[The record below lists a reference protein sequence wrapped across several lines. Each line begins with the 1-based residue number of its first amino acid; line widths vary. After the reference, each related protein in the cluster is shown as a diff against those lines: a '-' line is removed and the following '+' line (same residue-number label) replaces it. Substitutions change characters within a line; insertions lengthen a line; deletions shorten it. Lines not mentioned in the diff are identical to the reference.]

1 MSKNPPKPIEVFFSY
16 AHEDEDLR
24 DELEKHLSILKWQGV
39 ITGWHDRRI
48 GAGREWEGEIDK
60 HLNTA
65 HIILLLIS
73 ADFLASDYCYDVEM
87 KRAMKRHEA
96 GEARVIP
103 VILRPVDWKGAPFVK
118 LQALPRDAKAVTE
131 WPNRDKALLDVVR
144 GIRAAVKELAGLSAD
159 LSSSIGTAALEVLK
173 DSSANEESLK
183 TLSES
188 AEDTGPKKRVQ
199 IYLQGDFSSLSADRQ
214 SAAIAAFAAVM
225 ETSPQAITVYRVSEG
240 SIVFD
245 LAIPS
250 DAVQRLRFL
259 LQSNNAQLCRLGV
272 EKIVLE
278 AESGEIEEW
287 VIKEGKFD
295 LVASLEQE
303 IPHPEELAA
312 QAETARPPRHE
323 LLQRPLAK
331 PRRLVNWVSGD
342 VGRVFLSYSVSGD
355 EGMFVHNVVEHLY
368 QDLTA
373 NEYEVWGYE
382 RKSTLGEDFREKYR
396 QVIQES
402 NFFVVFCNEAARQS
416 EYIKDEIK
424 TAVDCIK
431 TKAIKIIPVQL
442 DKENPHPLLDQLYL
456 PAIPYYD
463 KERRNRVYLLHRLLT
478 AMGAPLTTPPGDK
491 FSALGQ
497 VWKVYQRDPMNY
509 PIYNPDSIRLLGS
522 EGSRMDI
529 QTEGDFTYGSV
540 QLEVESK
547 WRTDTSVGFEKWYG
561 RDRYSI
567 TLQGDGNV
575 WVRWPGLLWGKSE
588 HFPVANWRQI
598 RQEPIVLRIDWG
610 EIETAIFVNNTE
622 TCRTRTQIHRPL
634 KLRMNAD
641 FSDYLVATSILWPEE

>member
-1 MSKNPPKPIEVFFSY
+1 MLREKLAEIQHAIW
-16 AHEDEDLR
+16 AHWMTHLLSVSTRNEDGTYT
-24 DELEKHLSILKWQGV
+24 IP
-39 ITGWHDRRI
+39 
-48 GAGREWEGEIDK
+48 ADK
-60 HLNTA
+60 
-65 HIILLLIS
+65 
-73 ADFLASDYCYDVEM
+73 VEQW
-87 KRAMKRHEA
+87 KRQMHTPYSE
-96 GEARVIP
+96 
-103 VILRPVDWKGAPFVK
+103 
-118 LQALPRDAKAVTE
+118 
-131 WPNRDKALLDVVR
+131 
-144 GIRAAVKELAGLSAD
+144 
-159 LSSSIGTAALEVLK
+159 
-173 DSSANEESLK
+173 
-183 TLSES
+183 LSEYEKES
-188 AEDTGPKKRVQ
+188 DRDQADTV
-199 IYLQGDFSSLSADRQ
+199 
-214 SAAIAAFAAVM
+214 
-225 ETSPQAITVYRVSEG
+225 
-240 SIVFD
+240 
-245 LAIPS
+245 LA
-250 DAVQRLRFL
+250 
-259 LQSNNAQLCRLGV
+259 
-272 EKIVLE
+272 VLE
-278 AESGEIEEW
+278 EDVS
-287 VIKEGKFD
+287 D
-295 LVASLEQE
+295 EQ
-303 IPHPEELAA
+303 
-312 QAETARPPRHE
+312 Q
-323 LLQRPLAK
+323 K
-331 PRRLVNWVSGD
+331 
-342 VGRVFLSYSVSGD
+342 RVFLSYSASGD
-355 EGMFVHNVVEHLY
+355 EGTFVHNVVEHLY

-373 NEYEVWGYE
+373 NGYEVWGYE
-382 RKSTLGEDFREKYR
+382 RKSTIGEDFREKYK

-402 NFFVVFCNEAARQS
+402 NFFVVFCNETARQS

-478 AMGAPLTTPPGDK
+478 AMGASLTTPPGDK

-529 QTEGDFTYGSV
+529 QTEGDFTYGSL

-598 RQEPIVLRIDWG
+598 RQEPIVLRIDWS
-610 EIETAIFVNNTE
+610 ETETAVFANDIK
-622 TCRTRTQIHRPL
+622 TCRTRTRIHRPL

-641 FSDYLVATSILWPEE
+641 FNDYLIATKISWPEK